1 MNIDHHDTPIII
13 IFKNAFILRS
23 QAEYLQT
30 LLPESHVVKAL
41 NVLSAY
47 VLENGGVQGNK
58 EVDSYSYYVK
68 FN

>member
-1 MNIDHHDTPIII
+1 MIKFKDHS
-13 IFKNAFILRS
+13 NNNNSFILRS

-58 EVDSYSYYVK
+58 EVGSK
-68 FN
+68 L